1 MNVSERW
8 VFLFILLNIFFFQG
22 LNRIGFGALLDVNF
36 RLVDNQRIFLDE
48 LNEVKEA
55 INIEDV
61 ALLTITAYS
70 ATKNQCDSDPNM
82 TASMRPPKPGTIA
95 VSRDLFKDGW
105 VFGKKVYIEGKG
117 IFEVNDLMNARL
129 KKQIDIF
136 MPTTKMAL
144 NFGKKELHAMLLKI

>member
-8 VFLFILLNIFFFQG
+8 ILLVILLNIFFLHG
-22 LNRIGFGALLDVNF
+22 LSRIGFDNLLDVNF
-36 RLVDNQRIFLDE
+36 RLVNNQRVFLE
-48 LNEVKEA
+48 QLLEVKEA

-70 ATKNQCDSDPNM
+70 ATKDQCDSDPNM
-82 TASMRPPKPGTIA
+82 AASMRPPKPGTIA
-95 VSRDLFKDGW
+95 VSRDLFKSGW

-129 KKQIDIF
+129 EKQIDIF

-144 NFGKKELHAMLLKI
+144 NFGKKELHAMLLRI